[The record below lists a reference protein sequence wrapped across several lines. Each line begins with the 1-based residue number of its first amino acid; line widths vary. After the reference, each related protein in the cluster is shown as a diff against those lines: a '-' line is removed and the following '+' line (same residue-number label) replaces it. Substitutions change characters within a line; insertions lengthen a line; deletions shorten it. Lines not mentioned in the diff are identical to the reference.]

1 MTRLTRIIVAL
12 LIGCALLFGGLA
24 ATTPAATAATS
35 HPCFATPV
43 KQNGPGLKNWRAYD
57 PWCTGGGA
65 PGHWYGPWRYTKGGA
80 WIDAER
86 HNAFND

>member
-1 MTRLTRIIVAL
+1 MTARAITALIITLAALAAL
-12 LIGCALLFGGLA
+12 LAPAAL
-24 ATTPAATAATS
+24 PSAATAATD
-35 HPCFATPV
+35 HPCFAYPV